1 MEENR
6 IPIFF
11 GDDKRL
17 VGYYPVEEPSAW
29 PKADHR
35 VNLCIGDTITVSKR
49 QLMVTGITTKAIF
62 AVSDPQTIVVV
73 GSGIPLEEH

>member
-1 MEENR
+1 VEENR

-35 VNLCIGDTITVSKR
+35 VNLRIGWGYHYCK
-49 QLMVTGITTKAIF
+49 
-62 AVSDPQTIVVV
+62 QTPVNGNWHHNQGNICRV
-73 GSGIPLEEH
+73 